1 MLRDSVARGMRWLI
15 ADRTNGKM
23 EVLTLDG
30 GGGDRVLPVFSFRDE
45 AEMYVRL
52 QLGTPGW
59 EPREFSP
66 GELVSVLYGPLSDVA
81 RVALDPLPEAC
92 DKTVL
97 DLLCVRRGAFV
108 VSLFGREKNEVSGVH
123 P

>member
-1 MLRDSVARGMRWLI
+1 
-15 ADRTNGKM
+15 
-23 EVLTLDG
+23 
-30 GGGDRVLPVFSFRDE
+30 
-45 AEMYVRL
+45 MYVRL

-66 GELVSVLYGPLSDVA
+66 GELVPVLYGPLSDVA

-97 DLLCVRRGAFV
+97 NLLCVRRGAFV
-108 VSLFGREKNEVSGVH
+108 VSLVGRGKNEVSGEH
-123 P
+123 PGQPETSSRRHRSTVASRVAVRGAVTDPPSMWPGPYR